1 MTNEE
6 AARNLILMFSRYE
19 KGVQPS
25 ERNLELANEAVQ
37 IAIYALSSATA
48 NGIQFGKSLKTDY
61 VADGEPCTHDDLTEY
76 KHPTAGEI
84 ITKCNICGQVL
95 SREKM

>member
-6 AARNLILMFSRYE
+6 AARNLILMFSKWE

-37 IAIYALSSATA
+37 IAIYALGNATG
-48 NGIQFGKSLKTDY
+48 NGIQFGKGL
-61 VADGEPCTHDDLTEY
+61 
-76 KHPTAGEI
+76 
-84 ITKCNICGQVL
+84 
-95 SREKM
+95 EKEKV